1 MLRSYKYRIYPNK
14 EQQMFFSKTFG
25 CVRFVYNKML

>member
-14 EQQMFFSKTFG
+14 EQQIFLLKTFG
-25 CVRFVYNKML
+25 CV

>member
-14 EQQMFFSKTFG
+14 EQQMFFS
-25 CVRFVYNKML
+25 